1 MLTSSLSNLLTD
13 LKAEGVML
21 ILRVMEL
28 VLKAF
33 PAEGPHVFMSML
45 PSVLQAMLEG
55 EVSVFQGR
63 ESCLAQRP
71 LCVVGRG
78 GKWVSRER
86 RLSCPKSLLHCWKGR

>member
-1 MLTSSLSNLLTD
+1 MLTSSLSNLMTD

-55 EVSVFQGR
+55 EVCVFQGR
-63 ESCLAQRP
+63 ERCRCLA
-71 LCVVGRG
+71 GRG
-78 GKWVSRER
+78 GKCVSRER
-86 RLSCPKSLLHCWKGR
+86 KLSLSCWKGR

>member
-1 MLTSSLSNLLTD
+1 MLTSSLSNLMTD

-55 EVSVFQGR
+55 EVSGFQGR
-63 ESCLAQRP
+63 EDCLVRRPCLA
-71 LCVVGRG
+71 GRG
-78 GKWVSRER
+78 GTCVSRER
-86 RLSCPKSLLHCWKGR
+86 RLSCPKSPLSCWNGR

>member
-1 MLTSSLSNLLTD
+1 MLTSSLSNLMTD

-63 ESCLAQRP
+63 ESCLCLA
-71 LCVVGRG
+71 GRG
-78 GKWVSRER
+78 GK
-86 RLSCPKSLLHCWKGR
+86 

>member
-1 MLTSSLSNLLTD
+1 MTD

-55 EVSVFQGR
+55 EVSLQQGR
-63 ESCLAQRP
+63 EFMFMLPFVLQAMLEREVSLQQ
-71 LCVVGRG
+71 GR
-78 GKWVSRER
+78 
-86 RLSCPKSLLHCWKGR
+86 